1 MECVLDPLRNPYT
14 PNAGAQPT
22 TLVGRNPQLD
32 SFSLLLGRLKRG
44 RTEQSMIIKG
54 LRGVGKTVL
63 LGQFRHK
70 ALETDWVVLE
80 VEVQKHDDKE
90 FRRTIAGKAR
100 TALLELSPKA
110 RWTDRA
116 KKAASVLK
124 SFSLSIDPTG
134 TIQVGFDGDPAEGLA
149 DHGDL
154 ALDLTDLLLAIGE
167 AAQSVGRGVVLLLD
181 EVQFLSKPQ
190 LEALI
195 AALHKTVQRSYP
207 ITMVGA
213 GLPQIAELAG
223 DAKSYAERLF
233 QFPTIGN
240 LDEADGREALAG
252 PARTEGVTFEPSAL
266 DLALEMTGRYP
277 YFLQELGYAAWDLAK
292 GETIAKGD
300 VEDAHEVY
308 LSKLDESFF
317 RVRFDR
323 CTERQKQ
330 YLRAMAEL
338 GPGKQKAQD
347 VATVLGKQST
357 QVAPFRSELISMG
370 LLYTP
375 DHGYADFTVPHFDQ
389 YMKRVMPDLSLM

>member
-1 MECVLDPLRNPYT
+1 MDPLRNPYT

-32 SFSLLLGRLKRG
+32 SFDLLLGRLKRG

-63 LGQFRHK
+63 LGRFRQK
-70 ALETDWVVLE
+70 ALQTDWVVLE
-80 VEVQKHDDKE
+80 MEVQKHDDSD
-90 FRRTIAGKAR
+90 FRRTIAGKTR

-116 KKAASVLK
+116 KKAAGVLK
-124 SFSLSIDPTG
+124 SFSVSVDPTG
-134 TIQVGFDGDPAEGLA
+134 TVQFGLDVERAEGFG

-154 ALDLTDLLLAIGE
+154 ALDLTDLLTSVGD
-167 AAQSVGRGVVLLLD
+167 AAQSVNRGVVLLLD
-181 EVQFLSKPQ
+181 EVQFLSKQQ

-240 LDEADGREALAG
+240 LNEEDAREALAG
-252 PARTEGVTFEPSAL
+252 PARIEDVLFEDPAL
-266 DLALEMTGRYP
+266 DLAMEMTGRYP
-277 YFLQELGYAAWDLAK
+277 YFLQELGYAAWATAS
-292 GETIAKGD
+292 GETITRKD
-300 VEDAHEVY
+300 VENAHEVY

-347 VATVLGKQST
+347 VASLLGKQST
-357 QVAPFRSELISMG
+357 QVAPFRSELINMG

-389 YMKRVMPDLSLM
+389 YMKRVMPDLVQM

>member
-1 MECVLDPLRNPYT
+1 MDRLRNPYT

-32 SFSLLLGRLKRG
+32 SFDLLLGRLKRG

-63 LGQFRHK
+63 LGKFREK
-70 ALETDWVVLE
+70 ALATNWVVLE
-80 VEVQKHDDKE
+80 MEVQKHDDTE

-100 TALLELSPKA
+100 TALLELSPRA

-116 KKAASVLK
+116 KKAAGVLK
-124 SFSLSIDPTG
+124 SFSVSIDPTG
-134 TIQVGFDGDPAEGLA
+134 KIEFGMDVDRAEGLG

-154 ALDLTDLLLAIGE
+154 ALDLTDLLLSLGD
-167 AAQSVGRGVVLLLD
+167 AAQSVDRGVVLLLD
-181 EVQFLSKPQ
+181 EVQFLSRQQ

-207 ITMVGA
+207 ITLVGA
-213 GLPQIAELAG
+213 GLPQIVELAG

-240 LDEADGREALAG
+240 LDDADAREALAG
-252 PARTEGVTFEPSAL
+252 PARIEDVVFDPQAL
-266 DLALEMTGRYP
+266 DLAMDMTGRYP
-277 YFLQELGYAAWDLAK
+277 YFLQELGYAAWDIAS
-292 GETIAKGD
+292 GDTITRDD
-300 VEDAHEVY
+300 VSNAHDVY
-308 LSKLDESFF
+308 ISKLDESFF

-347 VATVLGKQST
+347 VATMLGKQSN
-357 QVAPFRSELISMG
+357 QVAPFRSELINMG

-389 YMKRVMPDLSLM
+389 YMRRVMPDLVKM

>member
-1 MECVLDPLRNPYT
+1 VDPIRNPFT

-22 TLVGRNPQLD
+22 ALVGRNPQLD
-32 SFSLLLGRLKRG
+32 SFNLLLGRLRLG
-44 RTEQSMIIKG
+44 RTAQSMIIKG

-63 LGQFRHK
+63 LGKFRHK
-70 ALETDWVVLE
+70 ALETGWVVLE
-80 VEVQKHDDKE
+80 IEVQKNDDQE

-110 RWTDRA
+110 KWTDRA
-116 KKAASVLK
+116 TRAAAVLK
-124 SFSLSIDPTG
+124 SFTLSVDLTGSLTL
-134 TIQVGFDGDPAEGLA
+134 GFGGDAAEGIA
-149 DHGDL
+149 DHGNL
-154 ALDLTDLLLAIGE
+154 SLDLTDLLLAIGD
-167 AAQSVGRGVVLLLD
+167 AAQSVNRGVVLLLD
-181 EVQFLSKPQ
+181 EVQFLTKQQ

-240 LDEADGREALAG
+240 LDVEDAQEALAG
-252 PARTEGVTFEPSAL
+252 AARTEGVTFEQTAL
-266 DLALEMTGRYP
+266 DLALEITGRYP
-277 YFLQELGYAAWDLAK
+277 YFLQELGSAAWDIAA
-292 GETIAKGD
+292 GDTITRSD
-300 VEDAHEVY
+300 VENAHEVY
-308 LSKLDESFF
+308 ISKLDESFF

-347 VATVLGKQST
+347 VAATLGKQST
-357 QVAPFRSELISMG
+357 QVAPFRSELIAMG

-375 DHGYADFTVPHFDQ
+375 DHGFADFTVPHFDQ
-389 YMKRVMPDLSLM
+389 YMKRVMPELSPM

>member
-1 MECVLDPLRNPYT
+1 MDRLRNPYT

-32 SFSLLLGRLKRG
+32 SFDLLLGRLKRG

-63 LGQFRHK
+63 LGKFREK
-70 ALETDWVVLE
+70 AVATDWVVLE
-80 VEVQKHDDKE
+80 MEVQKHEDNE

-100 TALLELSPKA
+100 TALLELSPRA

-116 KKAASVLK
+116 KRAAGVLK
-124 SFSLSIDPTG
+124 SFSVSVDPSG
-134 TIQVGFDGDPAEGLA
+134 TIQFGMDVDRIEGLG

-154 ALDLTDLLLAIGE
+154 SLDLTDLLLSVGD
-167 AAQSVGRGVVLLLD
+167 AAQSVERGVVLLLD
-181 EVQFLSKPQ
+181 EVQFLSKQQ

-207 ITMVGA
+207 ITLVGA

-240 LDEADGREALAG
+240 LDDADAREALAG
-252 PARTEGVTFEPSAL
+252 PARIEGAIFEDQAL
-266 DLALEMTGRYP
+266 DLAMEMTGRYP
-277 YFLQELGYAAWDLAK
+277 YFLQELGYAAWD
-292 GETIAKGD
+292 IAEGNAITRVD
-300 VEDAHEVY
+300 VENAHEVY
-308 LSKLDESFF
+308 ISKLDESFF

-347 VATVLGKQST
+347 VAAMLGKQST
-357 QVAPFRSELISMG
+357 QVAPFRSELVNMG

-389 YMKRVMPDLSLM
+389 YMKRVMPDVVQM

>member
-1 MECVLDPLRNPYT
+1 MV
-14 PNAGAQPT
+14 
-22 TLVGRNPQLD
+22 
-32 SFSLLLGRLKRG
+32 
-44 RTEQSMIIKG
+44 IKG

-63 LGQFRHK
+63 LGKFREK
-70 ALETDWVVLE
+70 AVATDWVVLE
-80 VEVQKHDDKE
+80 MEVQKHDDSG

-100 TALLELSPKA
+100 TALLELSPRA

-116 KKAASVLK
+116 KRAAGVLK
-124 SFSLSIDPTG
+124 SFSVSVDPSG
-134 TIQVGFDGDPAEGLA
+134 TIQFGMDVDRIEGLA

-154 ALDLTDLLLAIGE
+154 SLDLTDLLLSLGD
-167 AAQSVGRGVVLLLD
+167 AAQSVDRGVVLLLD
-181 EVQFLSKPQ
+181 EVQFLSKQQ

-195 AALHKTVQRSYP
+195 AAIHKTVQRSYP
-207 ITMVGA
+207 ITLVGA

-240 LDEADGREALAG
+240 LDDPDAREALAG
-252 PARTEGVTFEPSAL
+252 PARIEGATFEAPAL
-266 DLALEMTGRYP
+266 DLAIEVTGRYP
-277 YFLQELGYAAWDLAK
+277 YFLQELGYAAWGIAEGNTITLA
-292 GETIAKGD
+292 D
-300 VEDAHEVY
+300 VDTAHEVY

-347 VATVLGKQST
+347 VAAMLNKQST
-357 QVAPFRSELISMG
+357 QVAPFRSELINMG

-389 YMKRVMPDLSLM
+389 YMKRVMPDVVQM

>member
-1 MECVLDPLRNPYT
+1 MDRIRNPYT

-22 TLVGRNPQLD
+22 TLVGRNRQLE
-32 SFSLLLGRLKRG
+32 SFDLLLGRLKRG
-44 RTEQSMIIKG
+44 RTEQSMVVKG

-63 LGQFRHK
+63 LGRFREK
-70 ALETDWVVLE
+70 ALQTDWVVLE
-80 VEVQKHDDKE
+80 MEVQKHDDAD

-100 TALLELSPKA
+100 TALLELSPKS
-110 RWTDRA
+110 RWTDRLQR
-116 KKAASVLK
+116 AAGVLK
-124 SFSLSIDPTG
+124 SFSLSIDSTG
-134 TIQVGFDGDPAEGLA
+134 VIQFGIDVDRAEGLA

-154 ALDLTDLLLAIGE
+154 ALDLTDLLLAVGD
-167 AAQSVGRGVVLLLD
+167 AARSVNRGVVLLLD
-181 EVQFLSKPQ
+181 EVQFLSKQQ

-240 LDEADGREALAG
+240 LDEADAREALAG
-252 PARTEGVTFEPSAL
+252 PAQIEGASFEDSAL
-266 DLALEMTGRYP
+266 EYAMRVTGRYP
-277 YFLQELGYAAWDLAK
+277 YFLQELGYAAWD
-292 GETIAKGD
+292 IAEGDSITLSD
-300 VEDAHEVY
+300 VENAHEIY

-347 VATVLGKQST
+347 VAALLGKQSP
-357 QVAPFRSELISMG
+357 QVAPFRSELVNMG

-389 YMKRVMPDLSLM
+389 YMKRVMPELVRM

>member
-1 MECVLDPLRNPYT
+1 MDRIRNPYT

-22 TLVGRNPQLD
+22 TLVGRNRQLE
-32 SFSLLLGRLKRG
+32 SFDLLLGRLKRG
-44 RTEQSMIIKG
+44 RTEQSMVVKG

-63 LGQFRHK
+63 LGRFREK
-70 ALETDWVVLE
+70 ALQTDWVVLE
-80 VEVQKHDDKE
+80 MEVQKHDDAD

-100 TALLELSPKA
+100 TALLELSPKS
-110 RWTDRA
+110 RWTDRLQR
-116 KKAASVLK
+116 AAGVLK
-124 SFSLSIDPTG
+124 SFSLSIDSTG
-134 TIQVGFDGDPAEGLA
+134 VIQFGIDVDRAEGLA

-154 ALDLTDLLLAIGE
+154 ALDLTDLLLAVGD
-167 AAQSVGRGVVLLLD
+167 AARSVNRGVVLLLD
-181 EVQFLSKPQ
+181 EVQFLSKQQ

-240 LDEADGREALAG
+240 LDEADAREALAG
-252 PARTEGVTFEPSAL
+252 PAQIERASFEDSAL
-266 DLALEMTGRYP
+266 EYAMRVTGRYP
-277 YFLQELGYAAWDLAK
+277 YFLQELGYAAWD
-292 GETIAKGD
+292 IAEGDSITLSD
-300 VEDAHEVY
+300 VENAHEIY

-347 VATVLGKQST
+347 VAALLGKQSP
-357 QVAPFRSELISMG
+357 QVAPFRSELVNMG

-389 YMKRVMPDLSLM
+389 YMKRVMPELVRM

>member
-1 MECVLDPLRNPYT
+1 MDPLRNPYT

-22 TLVGRNPQLD
+22 TLAGRTPQLD
-32 SFSLLLGRLKRG
+32 SFDLLLGRLKRG

-63 LGQFRHK
+63 LGKFRQK
-70 ALETDWVVLE
+70 ALETDWIVLE
-80 VEVQKHDDKE
+80 LEVQKHDDKE
-90 FRRTIAGKAR
+90 FRRTVAGKAR
-100 TALLELSPKA
+100 TALLELSPRA
-110 RWTDRA
+110 RWTERA
-116 KKAASVLK
+116 RRAAAVLK
-124 SFSLSIDPTG
+124 SFSFSIDPSG
-134 TIQVGFDGDPAEGLA
+134 AMQFGLDVERAEGSA

-154 ALDLTDLLLAIGE
+154 ALDLTDLLVALGD
-167 AAQSVGRGVVLLLD
+167 AAQSVNRGVVLLLD
-181 EVQFLSKPQ
+181 EVQFLSKTQ

-195 AALHKTVQRSYP
+195 AGLHKTVQRSLP

-233 QFPTIGN
+233 QFPTIGI
-240 LDEADGREALAG
+240 LEMDDAREAFAG
-252 PARTEGVTFEPSAL
+252 PAAFEDVEVDEDAVQ
-266 DLALEMTGRYP
+266 LALQITGRYP
-277 YFLQELGYAAWDLAK
+277 YFIQELGYAAWDLAE
-292 GETIAKGD
+292 GNSIQRFD
-300 VEDAHEVY
+300 VENAHDVY

-347 VATVLGKQST
+347 VAAVLGRQST

-389 YMKRVMPDLSLM
+389 YMKRVMPQLVRIDDA

>member
-1 MECVLDPLRNPYT
+1 MDLVRNPYT

-22 TLVGRNPQLD
+22 TLVGRSSQLG
-32 SFSLLLGRLKRG
+32 SFDLLLGRLKLG
-44 RTEQSMIIKG
+44 RPEQSMIVKG

-63 LGQFRHK
+63 LGQFRQK
-70 ALETDWVVLE
+70 ALEENWVVLE
-80 VEVQKHDDKE
+80 LEVQKNDDRE
-90 FRRTIAGKAR
+90 FRRAIAARTR

-116 KKAASVLK
+116 AKAAAVLK
-124 SFSLSIDPTG
+124 SFTLSVDPSG
-134 TIQVGFDGDPAEGLA
+134 TVQLGFDSAPAEGLA
-149 DHGDL
+149 DHGEL
-154 ALDLTDLLLAIGE
+154 ALDLTDLLVAVGE
-167 AAQSVGRGVVLLLD
+167 AAQSVDRGLVLLFD
-181 EVQFLSKPQ
+181 EVQFLTKQQ

-195 AALHKTVQRSYP
+195 SALHKTVQRNLP
-207 ITMVGA
+207 ITLVGA

-233 QFPTIGN
+233 KFPTIGN
-240 LDEADGREALAG
+240 LEEADAREALAG
-252 PARTEGVTFEPSAL
+252 PARTEGVVFQPTAL
-266 DLALEMTGRYP
+266 DLALEITGRYP
-277 YFLQELGYAAWDLAK
+277 YFLQELGYAAWVVAE
-292 GETIAKGD
+292 GTAINRTD
-300 VEDAHEVY
+300 VQQAEEVY

-347 VATVLGKQST
+347 VAAILGKQST
-357 QVAPFRSELISMG
+357 QVAPFRAELVAMG

-389 YMKRVMPDLSLM
+389 YMKRVMPDLSAMA